1 MPMRLDEGWNQ
12 IQFNLDNFTS
22 RAYQTVYIETL
33 RVQIHASCRI
43 RRIFFSNRLYSDEEL
58 PPEFK
63 IWLPENRAKK
73 NNAGPDD
80 MGEMDLNNNNHDL
93 IDGQVEE
100 EPVIEENEGNME
112 DEG

>member
-1 MPMRLDEGWNQ
+1 MLVVE
-12 IQFNLDNFTS
+12 S
-22 RAYQTVYIETL
+22 EESSSQTDCILMKSFHQNSKFGCQRTE
-33 RVQIHASCRI
+33 Q
-43 RRIFFSNRLYSDEEL
+43 
-58 PPEFK
+58 
-63 IWLPENRAKK
+63 KK